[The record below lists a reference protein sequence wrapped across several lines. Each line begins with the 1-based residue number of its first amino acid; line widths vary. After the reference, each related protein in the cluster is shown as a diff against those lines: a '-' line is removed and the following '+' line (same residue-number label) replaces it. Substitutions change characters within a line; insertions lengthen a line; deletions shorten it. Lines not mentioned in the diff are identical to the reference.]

1 MSTNQIYPTKE
12 WKVVGNHPTGFPSN
26 SGLTTAAALSAGSIW
41 AVGYVYANDSAGIGE
56 ATPAPTGLRALTEQW
71 NGDSW
76 HIVNSPI
83 IPGASYVSLSNIV
96 ALSNKNMWAV
106 GGSYTTDYA
115 VTQQLIEHWD
125 GTAWHIIKP
134 PVLKDVTYSNLFGIT
149 APTPND
155 IWVVG
160 GYSRPEDH
168 GLHHALIERW
178 DGNAWQV
185 IPAGDTSKLTSSVY
199 EELQG
204 VIAINTRDIWAVG
217 VSLTSSYA
225 HRSLIEHWDGKSW
238 RIVASN
244 DRLVSSKSNRTLNAI
259 AARSSNDIWTVG
271 QADDRGPAQSLIKH
285 WNGRIWSDV
294 PGPGSTTTKYI
305 ADGGNLLDLTI
316 LATNDIWA
324 VGSFSDEP
332 RIEHWNGKTWTIV
345 TSPTLS
351 AGTSMLSGIVHAAD
365 AHQLWAVGSTNQ
377 QGLSEIRT
385 DAC

>member
-1 MSTNQIYPTKE
+1 MSINRNAIHYLLLLLSIILIGNLHSHMTIHAMSTNQIYPTKE

-106 GGSYTTDYA
+106 GGSYTTDYD

-134 PVLKDVTYSNLFGIT
+134 PALKDVTSSNLFGIT

-168 GLHHALIERW
+168 
-178 DGNAWQV
+178 
-185 IPAGDTSKLTSSVY
+185 
-199 EELQG
+199 
-204 VIAINTRDIWAVG
+204 
-217 VSLTSSYA
+217 
-225 HRSLIEHWDGKSW
+225 
-238 RIVASN
+238 
-244 DRLVSSKSNRTLNAI
+244 
-259 AARSSNDIWTVG
+259 
-271 QADDRGPAQSLIKH
+271 
-285 WNGRIWSDV
+285 
-294 PGPGSTTTKYI
+294 
-305 ADGGNLLDLTI
+305 
-316 LATNDIWA
+316 
-324 VGSFSDEP
+324 
-332 RIEHWNGKTWTIV
+332 
-345 TSPTLS
+345 
-351 AGTSMLSGIVHAAD
+351 
-365 AHQLWAVGSTNQ
+365 
-377 QGLSEIRT
+377 
-385 DAC
+385 